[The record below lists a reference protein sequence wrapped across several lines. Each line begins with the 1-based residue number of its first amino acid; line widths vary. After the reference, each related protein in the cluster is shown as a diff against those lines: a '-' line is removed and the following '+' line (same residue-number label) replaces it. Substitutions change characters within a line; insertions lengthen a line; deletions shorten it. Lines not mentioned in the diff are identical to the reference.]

1 MAATHSG
8 PAAPF
13 SQEEI
18 DQALTA
24 MVAYAGKAHT
34 AVKYLA
40 TNGNPDLRVP
50 TGVTLLDWSRTTHWE
65 RYEQIRET
73 WAAKVEL
80 TVANDMRDAA
90 REAIE
95 VQRIAVEKT
104 RERLEAGRDDDPARS
119 AANLAR
125 VASTNTDK
133 LLSLTGRPSQITE
146 SRNVNEILRSLVAKG
161 VLSLPD
167 APEQIE
173 ASVEDDSSSP
183 SDADDAARAY
193 TGD

>member
-1 MAATHSG
+1 MATTHSG

-13 SQEEI
+13 NQEEI

-34 AVKYLA
+34 ACKYLEA
-40 TNGNPDLRVP
+40 NGAPNLRVP
-50 TGVTLLDWSRTTHWE
+50 TGATLMEWSRTTHWE
-65 RYEQIRET
+65 RYEQLREQ
-73 WAAKVEL
+73 WASKVEQS
-80 TVANDMRDAA
+80 VSNDLRDGLRDAV
-90 REAIE
+90 E
-95 VQRIAVEKT
+95 VQRIAVEKA

-125 VASTNTDK
+125 VAATNADK

-161 VLSLPD
+161 VLALPD
-167 APEQIE
+167 EPAQIE
-173 ASVEDDSSSP
+173 GTVEGETQAGTPRSED
-183 SDADDAARAY
+183 
-193 TGD
+193 T